1 MVESSSSNTRC
12 TRFNRCNIFKSNRR
26 SLFGTEKLF
35 NISEREREREREVH
49 FMTKRPR
56 AADNVSARTHE
67 SCVNYARVQQDEK
80 FQTSEIVET
89 LAESR
94 ESVENLKF

>member
-1 MVESSSSNTRC
+1 
-12 TRFNRCNIFKSNRR
+12 
-26 SLFGTEKLF
+26 
-35 NISEREREREREVH
+35 
-49 FMTKRPR
+49 MTKRPR

-94 ESVENLKF
+94 ESVENLKFIHDEFPGHTHKTAETDGHLFQG